1 MLSEA
6 GYSQGDVTTSPL
18 VYLVDDD
25 SDYRDE
31 MVSSLSRLGLD
42 IYGFD
47 NASALYRAYAARP
60 SDIVIIDIH
69 LEGEDGLSMTAHLRA
84 AGSVG
89 IVIATAKGSAADR
102 VDGLQKGADAYLV
115 KPFEPREL
123 AATVIALNERLYR
136 KPVPLQGSAPKW
148 SLVES
153 GWVLCDGLGHRLRLT
168 TAEQRMLELL
178 FQERGKVVDRATL
191 VEALGEDVDDFN
203 YVRLDI
209 SISRLRR
216 RAEKASMLLPLH
228 TVRGLGFTFAN

>member
-1 MLSEA
+1 MSEA
-6 GYSQGDVTTSPL
+6 GYNHGDVTTLPL

-31 MVSSLSRLGLD
+31 MVSGLSRLGLD

-47 NASALYRAYAARP
+47 DASALYRAYAAKP
-60 SDIVIIDIH
+60 SDIVIIDIR
-69 LEGEDGLSMTAHLRA
+69 LEGEDGLSMTSHLRA

-123 AATVIALNERLYR
+123 AATVLALNQRLYQ
-136 KPVPLQGSAPKW
+136 KPVPSRGSVPEW

-153 GWVLCDGLGHRLRLT
+153 GWVLSDGLGHRLRLT
-168 TAEQRMLELL
+168 TAEQRMLKLL
-178 FQERGKVVDRATL
+178 FRERGRVVDRSAL
-191 VEALGEDVDDFN
+191 VEALGEDLDDFN
-203 YVRLDI
+203 HVRLDI
-209 SISRLRR
+209 NISRLRR
-216 RAEKASMLLPLH
+216 RAAKASMLLPLH
-228 TVRGLGFTFAN
+228 TIRGLGFTFAN

>member
-1 MLSEA
+1 LLSEA
-6 GYSQGDVTTSPL
+6 EYGHGDVTSSPL

-31 MVSSLSRLGLD
+31 MVSGLSRLGLD

-47 NASALYRAYAARP
+47 NAAALYRAFAAKP
-60 SDIVIIDIH
+60 SDIIIVDIH
-69 LEGEDGLSMTAHLRA
+69 LEGEDGLSMTAHLRE

-115 KPFEPREL
+115 KPFEPSEL
-123 AATVIALNERLYR
+123 AATVLALNQRLDR
-136 KPVPLQGSAPKW
+136 KPLHSTASTPEW

-153 GWVLCDGLGHRLRLT
+153 GWILSDGLGHRLRLT

-178 FQERGKVVDRATL
+178 FRERGRVVNRAAL
-191 VEALGEDVDDFN
+191 VEALGEDVDDFD
-203 YVRLDI
+203 YIRLDI
-209 SISRLRR
+209 GFSRLRR
-216 RAEKASMLLPLH
+216 RAAKAGMLLPLH

>member
-1 MLSEA
+1 MNEA
-6 GYSQGDVTTSPL
+6 GHNHGDGTTSPL

-42 IYGFD
+42 IYGFED
-47 NASALYRAYAARP
+47 ASALYRAYAAKP

-69 LEGEDGLSMTAHLRA
+69 LEGEDGLSMTTHLRA

-102 VDGLQKGADAYLV
+102 VDGLKKGADAYLV

-123 AATVIALNERLYR
+123 AATVFALNQRLHQ
-136 KPVPLQGSAPKW
+136 KPVASRGAAPEW

-153 GWVLCDGLGHRLRLT
+153 GWVLSDGLGHRLRLT
-168 TAEQRMLELL
+168 TAEQQMLALL
-178 FQERGKVVDRATL
+178 FRERGKVVERSAL
-191 VEALGEDVDDFN
+191 VEALGEDLYDFN

-209 SISRLRR
+209 NISRLRR
-216 RAEKASMLLPLH
+216 RAAKVGMLLPLH
-228 TVRGLGFTFAN
+228 TVRGLGFTFAT

>member
-1 MLSEA
+1 MNEA
-6 GYSQGDVTTSPL
+6 GHNRGEVITSPL

-25 SDYRDE
+25 GDYRDE
-31 MVSSLSRLGLD
+31 MISSLSRLGLD

-47 NASALYRAYAARP
+47 NASALYRAYAAKP
-60 SDIVIIDIH
+60 SDIVIIDLR
-69 LEGEDGLSMTAHLRA
+69 LEGEDGLSMTTHLRA

-123 AATVIALNERLYR
+123 AATVLALNQRLR
-136 KPVPLQGSAPKW
+136 QKPTPSRESEPEW
-148 SLVES
+148 SLVEG
-153 GWVLCDGLGHRLRLT
+153 GWVLSDGLGHRLRLT
-168 TAEQRMLELL
+168 TAEQRMLALL
-178 FQERGKVVDRATL
+178 FRERGKVIDRSAL
-191 VEALGEDVDDFN
+191 VEALGEDLDDFN

-209 SISRLRR
+209 NISRLRR
-216 RAEKASMLLPLH
+216 RAAKADMLLPLH